1 MKRFFANFWL
11 NDKGQDMV
19 EYALLLGFVVL
30 AAVAVMTTLR
40 VTINTTWS
48 TITSALSS
56 AINQA
61 SS

>member
-11 NDKGQDMV
+11 NDEGQDMV